1 MLYMVCFIC
10 LNISTPNLKMLFDIP
25 ILIVPQDW
33 DSTKSNFHLVKYM
46 LARLH
51 PLNWL
56 LCLLFV
62 CEVSQG
68 ACDVQIMRYKTA
80 IMVDPQ
86 KLTSFLVLHFMQVA
100 ITAFLSIWG
109 CPCT

>member
-10 LNISTPNLKMLFDIP
+10 LNISTPNFKMLFDIP

-51 PLNWL
+51 PL
-56 LCLLFV
+56 
-62 CEVSQG
+62 
-68 ACDVQIMRYKTA
+68 
-80 IMVDPQ
+80 VDPQ